1 MSREVILLP
10 RKIDWMLQD
19 RSDDLKTIMSDNG
32 AFIAFPQLGSQASQV
47 TVYGD
52 QRSPIQRTVK
62 SLMGL
67 AVHVYIATFWL
78 LPLGYNALMPPPSLN
93 PNQVTATLEAIVRHC
108 DVEAI
113 YKKNLFEFHGL
124 EADVRAAIAML
135 REKDV
140 VKQFGHEIHFQIELA
155 TEHRDFISGK
165 KNGKINKI
173 MQNTSVNMKFETF
186 NDYNFLISVQGTDK
200 TALQGLSFLQEEL
213 PAEISFHVPEIYH
226 KRIIGVGGKN
236 IQKIMKRFGTFVKF
250 SNAEEYASL
259 GGYHNNDDNVLA
271 RTPTKNAINLENLRL
286 AIMELVHQKVS
297 RFVLLYSTLR

>member
-1 MSREVILLP
+1 
-10 RKIDWMLQD
+10 
-19 RSDDLKTIMSDNG
+19 
-32 AFIAFPQLGSQASQV
+32 
-47 TVYGD
+47 
-52 QRSPIQRTVK
+52 
-62 SLMGL
+62 MGL
-67 AVHVYIATFWL
+67 AVHIYIATFWL

-93 PNQVTATLEAIVRHC
+93 PNQVTATLEAIVRNC
-108 DVEAI
+108 DVEAV

-135 REKDV
+135 REMDV
-140 VKQFGHEIHFQIELA
+140 VKMFGQEIHFQIELA

-173 MQNTSVNMKFETF
+173 MQNTSVHMKFETF

-297 RFVLLYSTLR
+297 RFVLLYG

>member
-1 MSREVILLP
+1 VSREVIVLP

-32 AFIAFPQLGSQASQV
+32 AFIAFPPLGSQASQV

-52 QRSPIQRTVK
+52 QRSPIQRTIR

-93 PNQVTATLEAIVRHC
+93 QKQITMTLEAIVRTC
-108 DVEAI
+108 DVEAV

-124 EADVRAAIAML
+124 EADVRAAIATL
-135 REKDV
+135 REMDV
-140 VKQFGHEIHFQIELA
+140 VKSFGHEIHFQIELA

-173 MQNTSVNMKFETF
+173 MQTTSVNIKFETF

-200 TALQGLSFLQEEL
+200 SALQGLSYLQEEL
-213 PAEISFHVPEIYH
+213 PAEISFHVPENYH
-226 KRIIGVGGKN
+226 KRIIGVGGKS

-250 SNAEEYASL
+250 SNAEEYATL

-286 AIMELVHQKVS
+286 AIMELVHPKVS
-297 RFVLLYSTLR
+297 WFDLIADTLR